1 MRIAVFSDVHA
12 NLQAMQAVWEDLEGQ
27 RPDAAF
33 CLGDLVGYGAN
44 PNEVVEFVR
53 ERQVPT
59 VMGNYDEG
67 VGFDL
72 QECGCVYRDPA
83 DDARG
88 KVSLQWTR
96 KVTTDENKLYLQGL
110 PFQLR
115 LEDRSPRLLLVHASP
130 RKINEYLY
138 ADRPQAS
145 FERLAKMAGTEVLLF
160 GHTHLPYT
168 KAVGR
173 TLFVNTGSVGKPK
186 DGDPRAGYVLLEL
199 GRRRKATMRR
209 VAYDIEAAARAIQET
224 DLPAHFADLLLSGGI
239 PVSPAPAALV
249 ELDAIGGTT

>member
-12 NLQAMQAVWEDLEGQ
+12 NLQAMQAVWEDLEAQ
-27 RPDAAF
+27 HPDAVY
-33 CLGDLVGYGAN
+33 CLGDLVGYGAH

-53 ERQVPT
+53 AHQVRT

-88 KVSLQWTR
+88 KESLLWTR
-96 KVTTDENKLYLQGL
+96 KVTSDENKRYLQGL

-115 LEDRSPRLLLVHASP
+115 LEDRSPSLLLVHASP

-138 ADRPQAS
+138 EDRPQAS
-145 FERLAKMAGTEVLLF
+145 FERLAKMAGTDVLLF

-168 KAVGR
+168 KTVGR

-224 DLPAHFADLLLSGGI
+224 DLPAHFADLLRWGGG
-239 PVSPAPAALV
+239 APLRRPETAEVRGEA
-249 ELDAIGGTT
+249 

>member
-27 RPDAAF
+27 RPDAVY

-53 ERQVPT
+53 EHQVPT

-96 KVTTDENKLYLQGL
+96 KVTTDENKHYLQGL

-145 FERLAKMAGTEVLLF
+145 FERLAKMAGTDVLLF

-168 KAVGR
+168 KTVER

-209 VAYDIEAAARAIQET
+209 VAYDVEAAARAIQET
-224 DLPAHFADLLLSGGI
+224 DLPAHFAALLRSGGGV
-239 PVSPAPAALV
+239 PLRQPETV
-249 ELDAIGGTT
+249 EVRGEA

>member
-27 RPDAAF
+27 RPDVVY
-33 CLGDLVGYGAN
+33 CLGDLVGYGAH

-72 QECGCVYRDPA
+72 PECGCVYRDPA

-88 KVSLQWTR
+88 KLSLQWTR
-96 KVTTDENKLYLQGL
+96 KVTTDENKRYLQGL

-115 LEDRSPRLLLVHASP
+115 LEDRSPTLLLVHASP

-145 FERLAKMAGTEVLLF
+145 FERLAKMAGTDVLLF

-168 KAVGR
+168 KTVGR

-209 VAYDIEAAARAIQET
+209 VAYDVESAARAIQET
-224 DLPAHFADLLLSGGI
+224 DLPAHFADLLRSGGGV
-239 PVSPAPAALV
+239 PLRQPETVDVRGEA
-249 ELDAIGGTT
+249 